1 MEKPA
6 KKRGRPP
13 ITKEYTNPLESPMA
27 HSSMKVR
34 KLGPQN
40 FSRPLM
46 KVGQFT
52 PSPRNRRTSSSSSSS
67 GSDSANL
74 LGPGSTTKKGRYRGV
89 ILSTP
94 TKRPNS
100 SSNPV
105 TCTPSSTPSTNDSI
119 FHSTSRMTLKSSP
132 PISTSPLLASG
143 GAKRMSYCDT
153 AQQFK
158 FALTIGENGRAT
170 IAGSSPISSPSK
182 VNIQP
187 PKELKSGEPDDN
199 SSVSGLQNS
208 TSTYEK
214 KRVLSLLKRMRN
226 NTTNSNNNRDSTKY
240 CGGVDQSSNDKVTT
254 ALVQNEVSSSNE
266 LPFSPN
272 FKALSNNSNQFAA
285 NLSVPKSPQPPSTPR
300 TSFAMRTGFTPNVGI
315 DQVLLDIV
323 SSPKA
328 GLIAGNDSHI
338 INFGHPSNIIT
349 LSPKSR
355 STSRSTGSQQQ
366 QQQQQQL
373 QQQQEQQFVFK
384 FSSADPLLLT
394 DDVEGNWSEVI
405 YNHLQASPRHQI
417 CFNTPPSWMNLGSP
431 RAFSPQRQDSN
442 TILISAC
449 QSSGGELQTEG
460 RSNNIRAHNGILNI
474 NSSPPRSSTSGG
486 LSHKAPALN
495 STDKYMPE
503 PSTPRAQEFIPAII
517 ECTPLIQQTMN
528 GSLTSK
534 CLPGMLSVGGMTDLG
549 KEPTKSMSAGIE
561 QEDAR
566 AALKKLIA
574 ER

>member
-6 KKRGRPP
+6 RKRGRPP
-13 ITKEYTNPLESPMA
+13 ITKDYTNPLESPMA

-34 KLGPQN
+34 KLGAQN

-52 PSPRNRRTSSSSSSS
+52 PSPRNRRTSSSSSS
-67 GSDSANL
+67 GSDSTNL

-89 ILSTP
+89 ILTTP
-94 TKRPNS
+94 TKRSNS
-100 SSNPV
+100 ISNAAN
-105 TCTPSSTPSTNDSI
+105 CTPSSTPSTNDSI

-143 GAKRMSYCDT
+143 GAKGMSHCDT

-170 IAGSSPISSPSK
+170 IAGSSPVSSPTK
-182 VNIQP
+182 VNIPQ
-187 PKELKSGEPDDN
+187 KELRSSNDN
-199 SSVSGLQNS
+199 SGVTGLQNS
-208 TSTYEK
+208 ISTYEK

-226 NTTNSNNNRDSTKY
+226 NTTNPNKHSNSTKPY
-240 CGGVDQSSNDKVTT
+240 GRVNQTLNDKLPT
-254 ALVQNEVSSSNE
+254 ALVQNELSSNNE
-266 LPFSPN
+266 LPYSPD
-272 FKALSNNSNQFAA
+272 FKPLSTNSNQFAA
-285 NLSVPKSPQPPSTPR
+285 NMSAPKSPQPPSTPR

-338 INFGHPSNIIT
+338 INFGHPSNIVT
-349 LSPKSR
+349 LSPRNRPISR
-355 STSRSTGSQQQ
+355 TTSSQQQ
-366 QQQQQQL
+366 QQQ

-394 DDVEGNWSEVI
+394 DDVEGNWSEII
-405 YNHLQASPRHQI
+405 YSHLQASPRRQI

-442 TILISAC
+442 TILVSAC
-449 QSSGGELQTEG
+449 QSTGGELQTEG

-474 NSSPPRSSTSGG
+474 NSSPPRTTMSGV
-486 LSHKAPALN
+486 LPHKAPALN
-495 STDKYMPE
+495 CTDKYMAE
-503 PSTPRAQEFIPAII
+503 PSTPRAQEFPIPAII

-534 CLPGMLSVGGMTDLG
+534 CLPGMLPVGGVTDIG
-549 KEPTKSMSAGIE
+549 KEPAKLMSVGIE